1 VRWSIWVNVALL
13 GVSSVGDLLT
23 LTNNNPDVGFIGFVI
38 EVFGAFLGLLS
49 FIVCV
54 VLSLMWLHQVV
65 SNLNA
70 LGIKHRFSPGWSVG
84 WWFVPI
90 ASLWQPYQVVR
101 DAWRA
106 IRQGPVSAP
115 LGWWWAAWL
124 AGNFMAGVG
133 SLASR
138 LDLVSKGLLLVA
150 AVLWLRIVKGMTA
163 DMEASTARLPAP
175 DMEASTARLPA
186 TDIGA
191 SAVGRGAS
199 RPASGIV
206 LEEEPDQSDQ

>member
-1 VRWSIWVNVALL
+1 MSQFGQPMAVGTLSPDGFWRWDGRSWQPASGLAPVPTVLYRPVGSRAARVRWSIWVNVALL

-115 LGWWWAAWL
+115 FGWWWAAWL

-150 AVLWLRIVKGMTA
+150 AVL
-163 DMEASTARLPAP
+163 
-175 DMEASTARLPA
+175 
-186 TDIGA
+186 
-191 SAVGRGAS
+191 
-199 RPASGIV
+199 
-206 LEEEPDQSDQ
+206 